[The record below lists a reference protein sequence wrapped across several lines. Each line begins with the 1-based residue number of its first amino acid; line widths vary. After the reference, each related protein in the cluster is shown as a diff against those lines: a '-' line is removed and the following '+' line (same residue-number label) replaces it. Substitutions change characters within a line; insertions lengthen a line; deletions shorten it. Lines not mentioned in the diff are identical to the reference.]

1 MIKAKTNQ
9 KTWGEASL
17 TGPDRLEDCIAAY
30 DFLPFFRN
38 EVPGWSVEEKTPAR
52 LWFTEEPGPWE
63 WKGPVAR
70 QGNFLYGKFFE
81 KKACWVDRTVF
92 GRFAQVRRAMPRSKN
107 ERTLAREAWLAE
119 FMSYGEA
126 VLSPDLKEA
135 WQEEFG
141 TLSGLDAAL
150 TSLQMRTELVIAD
163 FEYRHDKTG
172 RPYGWGLARYVRPE
186 ALIGEE
192 FLSETAASPEAAL
205 EELTAMLSSKLPQ
218 ADPALLRRLLAGT
231 RK

>member
-9 KTWGEASL
+9 KTWGRATL
-17 TGPDRLEDCIAAY
+17 NGPDQLEDCIAHY

-38 EVPGWSVEEKTPAR
+38 AVEGWSIEEMTPPR

-63 WKGPVAR
+63 WKGPIAR

-81 KKACWVDRTVF
+81 KKACWVDRSVF
-92 GRFAQVRRAMPRSKN
+92 GRFAQVRRAMPRSRNVKAL
-107 ERTLAREAWLAE
+107 EREAWLSD
-119 FMSYGEA
+119 FMSTGEA

-141 TLSGLDAAL
+141 VATGLDAAL
-150 TSLQMRTELVIAD
+150 ASLQMRTELVIAD
-163 FEYRHDKTG
+163 FEYRRDKTG
-172 RPYGWGLARYVRPE
+172 KPYGWGLARYVRPE
-186 ALIGEE
+186 AMIGDE
-192 FLSETAASPEAAL
+192 FLSETAESPEAAL
-205 EELTAMLSSKLPQ
+205 EELVAGLAEKLPQ
-218 ADPALLRRLLAGT
+218 ADPVVLRRLVAG

>member
-17 TGPDRLEDCIAAY
+17 TGPDRLEDCIAVY

-52 LWFTEEPGPWE
+52 LWFTEESGPWE

-81 KKACWVDRTVF
+81 KKACWVDRSVF
-92 GRFAQVRRAMPRSKN
+92 GRFAQVRRAMPRSKH
-107 ERTLAREAWLAE
+107 ERTLAREAWLTE

-135 WQEEFG
+135 WQDEFG

-163 FEYRHDKTG
+163 FEYRHDKNG

-186 ALIGEE
+186 AFIGEE

-205 EELTAMLSSKLPQ
+205 EELTAMLSAKLPD
-218 ADPALLRRLLAGT
+218 ADPDLLRRLLAGT

>member
-9 KTWGEASL
+9 KTWGEATL
-17 TGPDRLEDCIAAY
+17 TGPDELEDCIAHFN
-30 DFLPFFRN
+30 FLPFFRN

-70 QGNFLYGKFFE
+70 QGHFLYGKFFE
-81 KKACWVDRTVF
+81 KKACWVDRSVF
-92 GRFAQVRRAMPRSKN
+92 GRFVQVRRALPRSKN
-107 ERTLAREAWLAE
+107 ARTLEREAWLAE

-126 VLSPDLKEA
+126 VLSPDLKAA
-135 WQEEFG
+135 WQDEFG

-150 TSLQMRTELVIAD
+150 TNLQMRTELVIAD
-163 FEYRHDKTG
+163 FEYRHDKNG
-172 RPYGWGLARYVRPE
+172 RPYGWGLARYVKPE
-186 ALIGEE
+186 AMIGED
-192 FLSETAASPEAAL
+192 FLDETAASPEAAL
-205 EELTAMLSSKLPQ
+205 EELTAGLAAKLPG
-218 ADPALLRRLLAGT
+218 ADPAVLRRLLAGA

>member
-81 KKACWVDRTVF
+81 KKACWADRSVF

-107 ERTLAREAWLAE
+107 ARTLAREAWLAE

-126 VLSPDLKEA
+126 VLSPDLKAA
-135 WQEEFG
+135 WQDEFG
-141 TLSGLDAAL
+141 TFSGLDAAL

-186 ALIGEE
+186 VLIGDA
-192 FLSETAASPEAAL
+192 FLSETSAGPEAAL
-205 EELTAMLSSKLPQ
+205 EELTAMLSAKLPQ